1 MVKGS
6 IKLVIQSDA
15 RQAEKDLQA
24 LEKSAQRIKDLEKEN
39 AALGKSYDQ
48 MRAKAEKAAQAT
60 LEAASKAAAVDNQA
74 EAYASSVRNKYDFGL
89 PPKEVDY
96 LAGQELSGDNKYQK
110 LAQAAQEAADKHQQ
124 LAAAQKEAEKSAADL
139 KRQIAENTQQL
150 SAERTA
156 LTEQQDKTQK
166 SAASTQKLNE
176 KLKQTAKSGKK
187 ASAGLL
193 GVGKSAKSA
202 SRGALNLGLA
212 LKSMLLYMGISKAIE
227 AMKAGFADLAQ
238 ASTSFDGSMSG
249 LSSSFLQVRNSI
261 AAACAPALQAL
272 TPIIQTVANA
282 FVTAMNAVGAFS
294 ARLFGNATTF
304 TRAKYAAV
312 DYAKSVADAS
322 KTAQKADKEMGSLAS
337 FDQVNNISKQ
347 EQAGAATAANN
358 GKPAPQDMFETVGI
372 SEETIGLADRV
383 REAFEKMIE
392 PLRRVDFSNVTGAF
406 GRLKETFK
414 GFLSGLLSIDLKP
427 LGESLA
433 RVAEAASPIVAGLFD
448 GLSWFLD
455 NIAGPLAK
463 WSMECL
469 FPAVLDVIAG
479 ALKVIGGVLEA
490 VKPLFLWLW
499 DNFLEPVAKWTGGV
513 IVSVLGWIAEKLTAI
528 GDWISSH
535 QEVVQGMTVT
545 VVSFFAA
552 WKVAQLLSFIQQSG
566 GVVAALKKVTA
577 AVTAG
582 TVAKA
587 KDRLETVKLTLTNA
601 KDFVASM
608 AKSTAALAKQA
619 AQWTIETAK
628 KVASTAATWAHQA
641 ATAAATAATWLF
653 NTAMTVLT
661 SPITLVVVA
670 IGALIAI
677 VVLLIKNWDK
687 VKEAAS
693 ACWDK
698 IKEVWGKA
706 KDWFHEN
713 ITEPITGFFTTMWA
727 FAKRAFNMGIDW
739 IKKKFTDAVNG
750 GISLVESFVNF
761 IIRGLNV
768 IVRGINKLSLDVP
781 DWVPGIG
788 GKSLGFSIPL
798 IPQVQIPRLA
808 TGAVIPPN
816 REFAA
821 ILGDQRHGT
830 NIEAPEGL
838 IRQIVRDEAGNVY
851 ADVLRAINDSKVG
864 SKATIAG
871 DVYMDGQ
878 KVGRLVAKPVFRE
891 GNRAGYIKVK
901 V

>member
-60 LEAASKAAAVDNQA
+60 LEAASKAAAAGDKMHNFQ
-74 EAYASSVRNKYDFGL
+74 ENERYKHDFGFDDA
-89 PPKEVDY
+89 KVDQ
-96 LAGQELSGDNKYQK
+96 LTNDALSSNAEYQK
-110 LAQAAQEAADKHQQ
+110 LVKAAEEAADKHQQ

-150 SAERTA
+150 ADERTA
-156 LTEQQDKTQK
+156 LAEHQEKTQK

-212 LKSMLLYMGISKAIE
+212 LKSMMLYMGVSKAIE

-238 ASTSFDGSMSG
+238 ASTSFNGSMSG

-304 TRAKYAAV
+304 TQAKYAAV
-312 DYAKSVADAS
+312 DYAKSVADTA
-322 KTAQKADKEMGSLAS
+322 KTAKDADKEMGSLAS
-337 FDQVNNISKQ
+337 FDQVNNISEQKQ
-347 EQAGAATAANN
+347 TGASADN

-372 SEETIGLADRV
+372 SEETVGLADRV
-383 REAFEKMIE
+383 RESFERMLE
-392 PLRRVDFSNVTGAF
+392 PLRRVDFSSVTSSFDG
-406 GRLKETFK
+406 LKEAFSR
-414 GFLSGLLSIDLKP
+414 FFSGLLAIDLKP

-463 WSMECL
+463 WAMECL

-479 ALKVIGGVLEA
+479 AIKLIGSVLEA

-513 IVSVLGWIAEKLTAI
+513 IVSVLGWIADALTRI
-528 GDWISSH
+528 SDWISSH
-535 QEVVQGMTVT
+535 QKTVET
-545 VVSFFAA
+545 ITIIIGSFAA
-552 WKVAQLLSFIQQSG
+552 AWGLVNVAIG
-566 GVVAALKKVTA
+566 IWN
-577 AVTAG
+577 AVGA
-582 TVAKA
+582 
-587 KDRLETVKLTLTNA
+587 
-601 KDFVASM
+601 VASGII
-608 AKSTAALAKQA
+608 KGVGLALQF
-619 AQWTIETAK
+619 AQTKAGLVTII
-628 KVASTAATWAHQA
+628 
-641 ATAAATAATWLF
+641 L
-653 NTAMTVLT
+653 
-661 SPITLVVVA
+661 
-670 IGALIAI
+670 GALIAVI
-677 VVLLIKNWDK
+677 VLCIRHWDEIKAK
-687 VKEAAS
+687 AIE
-693 ACWDK
+693 CWNK
-698 IKEVWGKA
+698 IKDAWNKA
-706 KDWFHEN
+706 GDWFREN
-713 ITEPITGFFTTMWA
+713 ITKPITESFTNMWA
-727 FAKRAFNMGIDW
+727 NAKKIFNMGIDW
-739 IKKKFTDAVNG
+739 IKKKFTGAING
-750 GISLVESFVNF
+750 GISLVESFINF
-761 IIRGLNV
+761 FIKGINV
-768 IVRGINKLSLDVP
+768 LVRGIDKLSFDVP
-781 DWVPGIG
+781 SWVPGIG
-788 GKSLGFSIPL
+788 GNKLGFNIPQV
-798 IPQVQIPRLA
+798 PQVQIPRLA

-838 IRQIVRDEAGNVY
+838 IRQIVREELGNVY
-851 ADVLRAINDSKVG
+851 SPVLNAINNSNLGK
-864 SKATIAG
+864 KAVIMG
-871 DVYMDGQ
+871 DVYMDSQ
-878 KVGRLVAKPVFRE
+878 KVGRVVARPVFKE